1 MLSISKPMKR
11 HSVLYYNDTARAA
24 ISASADRQRAGGGLA
39 EYYSEGE
46 TRAPVWVCV
55 GESGD
60 TEKAA
65 TLVGLSAADRAGG
78 PADLDVV
85 ARWLDEGIAPN
96 GAQGRAFSARSTHG
110 FDLTFGAPKSV
121 TLLRAVSGD
130 DVLAKAVVEAHNHA
144 VREALEYLYDHAGY
158 TRVHNP
164 HTGKKD
170 LVRLPGL
177 VMAAYQHETSR
188 DGDPHLHTHVLL
200 PNTQARG
207 DGTLVSVDSKS
218 LHHEAK
224 AAGIIYQATLRHH
237 LFQSVGLEWG
247 PIDPRT
253 GMAEIAG
260 VDRATIKSWSQRST
274 ELRAWAEQNLVV
286 DEQGGATAAQLAA
299 AQKATRPAKPE
310 HLSWAELK
318 HLWAHDGRGFVID
331 ETAQLAA
338 RLGRK
343 SMRFDVHALGR
354 QAAVG
359 IDKAAFTRADLVE
372 AIGSRLP
379 PSIEGAA
386 SNIDGNAIPPRYLI
400 EGIA

>member
-1 MLSISKPMKR
+1 M
-11 HSVLYYNDTARAA
+11 
-24 ISASADRQRAGGGLA
+24 A

-164 HTGKKD
+164 HTGKK
-170 LVRLPGL
+170 
-177 VMAAYQHETSR
+177 TSCDCR
-188 DGDPHLHTHVLL
+188 V
-200 PNTQARG
+200 
-207 DGTLVSVDSKS
+207 
-218 LHHEAK
+218 
-224 AAGIIYQATLRHH
+224 
-237 LFQSVGLEWG
+237 
-247 PIDPRT
+247 
-253 GMAEIAG
+253 
-260 VDRATIKSWSQRST
+260 
-274 ELRAWAEQNLVV
+274 
-286 DEQGGATAAQLAA
+286 
-299 AQKATRPAKPE
+299 
-310 HLSWAELK
+310 
-318 HLWAHDGRGFVID
+318 
-331 ETAQLAA
+331 
-338 RLGRK
+338 
-343 SMRFDVHALGR
+343 
-354 QAAVG
+354 
-359 IDKAAFTRADLVE
+359 
-372 AIGSRLP
+372 
-379 PSIEGAA
+379 
-386 SNIDGNAIPPRYLI
+386 
-400 EGIA
+400 